1 LNVGK
6 KRGRAGGAGREKV
19 GARRE
24 QLPQKRERELNNF
37 ELGSQVGKRE
47 RLRTKML

>member
-1 LNVGK
+1 MWGRRGAER
-6 KRGRAGGAGREKV
+6 RGRAERKWEPGESSY
-19 GARRE
+19 RRT
-24 QLPQKRERELNNF
+24 ERELNNF

>member
-1 LNVGK
+1 MWGR
-6 KRGRAGGAGREKV
+6 RGAERGAGREKM

-24 QLPQKRERELNNF
+24 QLPQNRERELNHF

>member
-1 LNVGK
+1 MWGR
-6 KRGRAGGAGREKV
+6 RGAERGVRAERKWEPGESSY
-19 GARRE
+19 RRTE
-24 QLPQKRERELNNF
+24 RERELNNF